1 MATATSRVQVNPR
14 TRERWFYLG
23 FGVVAAGVV
32 FAGFERTYYLKHLF
46 ATPRLPLLLHIH
58 GFVFTLWLLL
68 FFVQPLLVAFKR
80 VDLHRR
86 LGVAGGILAA
96 AMIVVIVLTSI
107 EVTKPGF
114 RAGPPVPLRFL
125 SLPLINIL
133 EFAIL
138 VAAGFWFRKKP
149 ETHKRL
155 MVMAT
160 ISILPAAIARL
171 PIAFI
176 QSHGALGF
184 FGVTDAILLACIAYD
199 VISRRRL
206 HPAYLWGAIFL
217 VVTQPACIQ
226 VGHMAWFISFAQ
238 WLTNVRI

>member
-1 MATATSRVQVNPR
+1 MATAVSRVQSNTR
-14 TRERWFYLG
+14 TRERWFYLS
-23 FGVVAAGVV
+23 FAAVAAAIV
-32 FAGFERTYYLKHLF
+32 FAGFERTFYLKHVF

-80 VDLHRR
+80 VDLHRK
-86 LGVAGGILAA
+86 LGVVGGILAV
-96 AMIVVIVLTSI
+96 AMLAVIVLTTI

-114 RAGPPVPLRFL
+114 RAGAPAPLRAL

-133 EFAIL
+133 EFGVL

-155 MVMAT
+155 MVLAT
-160 ISILPAAIARL
+160 ISILPAAVARL

-199 VISRRRL
+199 VFSRRRL
-206 HPAYLWGAIFL
+206 HPAYLWGGIFL
-217 VVTQPACIQ
+217 IATQPACIR
-226 VGHMAWFISFAQ
+226 VGNMAWFVSFAR
-238 WLTNVRI
+238 WLTNVKI